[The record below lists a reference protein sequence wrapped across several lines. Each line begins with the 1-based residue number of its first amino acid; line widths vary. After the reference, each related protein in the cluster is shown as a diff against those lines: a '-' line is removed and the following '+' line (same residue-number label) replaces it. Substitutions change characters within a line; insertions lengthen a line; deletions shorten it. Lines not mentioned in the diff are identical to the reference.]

1 MANRMSTVCCHFVI
15 MYLLVVEGTVNVH
28 KFEMSDEMNP
38 EDSLSRFR
46 RSSDRHRRSI
56 DAKCTDQENNFLQDI
71 VSQKVQLEEKR
82 VFDTDSSTSM
92 ALAWAGEKGG
102 LMVVTSHVSSNGL
115 TDSSHVYKSTDYGKT
130 FKKVDNLDSAKV
142 RKHNGLQRNPHNPNK
157 LYLVGE
163 NSSKSSTL
171 YITEDAGLTFQTV
184 TLPFLLSN
192 EITFHSQKQ
201 YEDYLIVKEVI
212 YGTNAKN
219 KQLMNLYIS
228 TDNGKTWTK
237 VADYVES
244 FKWGSYSSE
253 PGETIYAS
261 VDPKK
266 THPFFAAFY
275 QVIYEL
281 RKSTDAG
288 KTWKPI
294 MSNVVSFG
302 HQGKFL
308 YASVLQHVGQSNARI
323 MKVSPD
329 GGKTWFEAQLP
340 TLDSDMFYSVMDM
353 EEDLVFMHVDDP
365 GDTGHG
371 TLYTSGGKGVIYS
384 RSLEKHLYPNYGDTT
399 DFYRMDSMRGVYF
412 ASQMSGDDS
421 IHSMITY
428 NQGGSWQPIPRPQ
441 GADCKD
447 ENKACNLQIHGTYS
461 ITRGILAQSPVS
473 VSSAVGVAL
482 VHGHVADALQTTNP
496 DVYVTRDGGYKW
508 SKALSG
514 PHHYHIADSGSL
526 LVAVP
531 SDTDRP
537 TVIKFST
544 DEGRCWHSYTFIK
557 NETEAIKFT
566 GLLTEP
572 GSTSMTVSVW
582 GYHPTTRK
590 WTTFVFDFQA
600 VIKQQCTSN
609 DYEEWLAHETL
620 RKYESDSM
628 KGCLLGEKEKFQRL
642 KQDSWCHNG
651 YDYKVERDIQPCT
664 CSRED
669 YECDYGYFRPVGGL
683 NCLRNKSMV
692 VLDVC
697 MQGRE
702 EEVITEGFRKIP
714 GDKCKDGF
722 SPTGKVII
730 LSKHCKEGDKSFF
743 NIGTEVKKAGTNGTV
758 VAAIVLVVILIVVLM
773 SLYFGY
779 KLWIIR
785 KHRVV
790 YRYSLLNQSDAG
802 DYDNEFENALSPKS
816 VVYQDSSD
824 DEELNSPAVKKDA
837 TNKKLHN
844 GFSNSKAG
852 NGHVFQSYHDDSD
865 VDMIN

>member
-1 MANRMSTVCCHFVI
+1 MANRMSAVCCQLVI
-15 MYLLVVEGTVNVH
+15 VYLLVVEGTLNVH
-28 KFEMSDEMNP
+28 KFEMSDDINLEVP
-38 EDSLSRFR
+38 LSRLR
-46 RSSDRHRRSI
+46 RSTGRHRRSV
-56 DAKCTDQENNFLQDI
+56 DDPNCREQESNFLQDI
-71 VSQKVQLEEKR
+71 LSKKVQLEEKS

-92 ALAWAGEKGG
+92 ALAWAGMNGG
-102 LMVVTSHVSSNGL
+102 LMVVTSRVNANGL
-115 TDSSHVYKSTDYGKT
+115 TNSSHVYKSTDYGKT
-130 FKKVDNLDSAKV
+130 FKKIDRLDSAKV
-142 RKHNGLQRNPHNPNK
+142 RKHNGLQRNPHNPKK

-163 NSSKSSTL
+163 NTSKSSLL

-184 TLPFLLSN
+184 TLPFLLSD
-192 EITFHSQKQ
+192 EITFHSQQ
-201 YEDYLIVKEVI
+201 MYEDYLIVKEVI
-212 YGTNAKN
+212 YGNN
-219 KQLMNLYIS
+219 NLYIS
-228 TDNGKTWTK
+228 TDNGKTWEK

-253 PGETIYAS
+253 PGTTIYAA
-261 VDPKK
+261 VDPKR

-288 KTWKPI
+288 KTWTPI
-294 MSNVVSFG
+294 MKNVVSFG

-308 YASVLQHVGQSNARI
+308 YASVLKHVGESNERI
-323 MKVSPD
+323 MKVSAD
-329 GGKTWFEAQLP
+329 GGKKWFEAQLP

-428 NQGGSWQPIPRPQ
+428 NQGGSWQPLPRPQ

-447 ENKACNLQIHGTYS
+447 ESKACNLQIHNTYS

-473 VSSAVGVAL
+473 VSSAVGVAM

-508 SKALSG
+508 FKALDG

-544 DEGRCWHSYTFIK
+544 DEGRCWHSYKFIA

-590 WTTFVFDFQA
+590 WTTFVFDFQN
-600 VIKQQCTSN
+600 VLKQKCTSN
-609 DYEEWLAHETL
+609 DYEDWLAHESL

-628 KGCLLGEKEKFQRL
+628 KGCLLGEKETFKRL

-651 YDYKVERDIQPCT
+651 NDYKVEKDLQACT

-669 YECDYGYFRPVGGL
+669 YECDYGYYRPVGGL
-683 NCLRNKSMV
+683 NCVRNQSIAA
-692 VLDVC
+692 LDIC

-702 EEVITEGFRKIP
+702 EEIITQGYRKIP
-714 GDKCKDGF
+714 GDKCRDGF
-722 SPTGKVII
+722 SPTGKII
-730 LSKHCKEGDKSFF
+730 NLSKQCVEGDKSMF
-743 NIGTEVKKAGTNGTV
+743 NTATPQKKATNGTV
-758 VAAIVLVVILIVVLM
+758 VAAIVMVVILIVVLM

-790 YRYSLLNQSDAG
+790 YRYSLLNQSEAS

-824 DEELNSPAVKKDA
+824 DEELNSPAVKKEA
-837 TNKKLHN
+837 ANKSRQSGYN
-844 GFSNSKAG
+844 KAG